1 MSLITMFGPEKDSL
15 NIMCL
20 YLYYKCV
27 KNGGVKKEGTWRMLK
42 VPGRILE
49 DRFIFDVMD
58 ELV

>member
-1 MSLITMFGPEKDSL
+1 MSLITMFGPEKDIL

-27 KNGGVKKEGTWRMLK
+27 KNGGTWRMLK